1 MTSDPIEN
9 EFWRV
14 FARAMGRE
22 LAPGRYAVGE
32 LAPWDSL
39 RHVELVFELE
49 EAFRIRVPPDAI
61 AGLFSDTDRVL
72 AFVRAAVEARR

>member
-1 MTSDPIEN
+1 MTTDPIEA

-14 FARAMGRE
+14 FSRAMGRD

-49 EAFRIRVPPDAI
+49 ESFRIRVPPEAI
-61 AGLFSDTDRVL
+61 ADLFSDTDRVL
-72 AFVRAAVEARR
+72 TFLRTAVAARR